1 MTSVP
6 QAYPPPL
13 PPLKAWFLALRP
25 KTLPAAVVP
34 VFVGAASAH
43 RVGTISWSTT
53 AMCLTCSLL
62 LQIASNFANDVFD
75 FEKGTDTDAR
85 VGPARAVAQGWITP
99 AQMRRGVLFAL
110 LGAAAAGSYL
120 VWLGGWVLLGLG
132 VLALVCAVAYT
143 AGPFP
148 LGYNGL
154 GDVCVFAFF
163 GPVAVCGTTYLN
175 VGNVSGSTWWAAIA
189 IGALTTAILVVNNV
203 RDEATDRLS
212 GKRTLAVR
220 WGRASGVVEYGVL
233 LAIAYVSPLLLVFV
247 DALRWPVLAPLLT
260 LPIGVRLCRQ
270 VHRRRGAAL
279 NQTLAAT
286 AQLLVL
292 FGLLLALGLAIA

>member
-1 MTSVP
+1 MTAVP
-6 QAYPPPL
+6 RAYPPSL

-25 KTLPAAVVP
+25 KTLPAALVP
-34 VFVGAASAH
+34 VVVGAASAQ
-43 RVGTISWSTT
+43 RVGAISWSTT
-53 AMCLTCSLL
+53 VVCLTCSLL

-75 FEKGTDTDAR
+75 FEKGSDTAER

-99 AQMRRGVLFAL
+99 AQMRRGVLVAL
-110 LGAAAAGSYL
+110 LGAASAGIYL
-120 VWLGGWVLLGLG
+120 VWLGGWVLFGLG
-132 VLALVCAVAYT
+132 ILALVCAVAYT

-154 GDVCVFAFF
+154 GDVCVFLFF

-175 VGNVSGSTWWAAIA
+175 VGSIPSSAWWSAIA

-203 RDEATDRLS
+203 RDEATDRVA

-220 WGRASGVVEYGVL
+220 WGRASGVAEYGAL
-233 LAIAYVSPLLLVFV
+233 LALAYVSPLFLVFV
-247 DALRWPVLAPLLT
+247 DGLRWPLLAPLVT
-260 LPIGVRLCRQ
+260 LPLGVRLCLQ

-292 FGLLLALGLAIA
+292 FGALLALGLVVA